1 MYLALYHPDYI
12 LNLDETMIMRDPPVK
27 KIVANQGEK
36 KIPLKTSGKEKNGY
50 TIAPLVTLS
59 GKLLTTLVV
68 WPSKGIKKFKI
79 NIPTSLFLSYR
90 EEGSWIDSKVI
101 EEYTRQV
108 IRPYFRFMK
117 PKNLRGLLILDNHVT
132 HKVIGPMLQPYNVD
146 VEFLPPNC
154 TSLLQPLDI
163 RFNASIKT
171 IYKNMWTDYHIESE
185 EQKKNDDSCI

>member
-79 NIPTSLFLSYR
+79 NIPTSLFVSYR
-90 EEGSWIDSKVI
+90 EEGR
-101 EEYTRQV
+101 T
-108 IRPYFRFMK
+108 
-117 PKNLRGLLILDNHVT
+117 L
-132 HKVIGPMLQPYNVD
+132 
-146 VEFLPPNC
+146 
-154 TSLLQPLDI
+154 
-163 RFNASIKT
+163 
-171 IYKNMWTDYHIESE
+171 
-185 EQKKNDDSCI
+185 